1 MLVVTH
7 ICDSRRGI
15 RWCFIIWFDQLSIKA
30 YSCHFRAVRHRAA
43 FLLTAETHSAPYISG
58 DFMLD
63 NVRQLVQLIHERGF
77 EPGDK
82 LPSEREM
89 SEMFGMS
96 RGALREALIRL
107 DTLRIVDAR
116 PKSGIYLR
124 AGSADRSIEAMVL
137 FAEADAPLAPDEVI
151 QAVELRRLLETQA
164 VRLACER
171 RTDDDLERLS
181 GIVKRCVA
189 ARGNGEKLAGLDAEF
204 HLAIVAATQN
214 DVFARFINV
223 FYLMSRKRRE
233 VYFSSDEHCRQSVSD
248 HRKLLAAIAE
258 RDVENAE
265 NILRQHIKGVDVY
278 FRTLFA
284 ASPDDGVP
292 SSSSVV
298 KRTKKKSATR
308 KLVPADGVV

>member
-1 MLVVTH
+1 
-7 ICDSRRGI
+7 
-15 RWCFIIWFDQLSIKA
+15 
-30 YSCHFRAVRHRAA
+30 
-43 FLLTAETHSAPYISG
+43 
-58 DFMLD
+58 MLD
-63 NVRQLVQLIHERGF
+63 NVRQLVQLIHKQGF

-107 DTLRIVDAR
+107 DTLRIIDAR

-124 AGSADRSIEAMVL
+124 AGSGEPSIEAMVL

-171 RTDDDLERLS
+171 RTDEDLEHLS
-181 GIVKRCVA
+181 GIVKRCID
-189 ARGNGEKLAGLDAEF
+189 ARGDGEKLASLDAEF

-214 DVFARFINV
+214 DVFVRFVNV

-233 VYFSSDEHCRQSVSD
+233 VYFASDEHCRHSVSD

-258 RDVENAE
+258 RDVEKAE
-265 NILRQHIKGVDVY
+265 GLLRQHIKGVDVY

-284 ASPDDGVP
+284 ASSDGGAKP
-292 SSSSVV
+292 SSSTSEGARKTAVAR
-298 KRTKKKSATR
+298 KRTRLHPVERA
-308 KLVPADGVV
+308 

>member
-1 MLVVTH
+1 
-7 ICDSRRGI
+7 
-15 RWCFIIWFDQLSIKA
+15 
-30 YSCHFRAVRHRAA
+30 
-43 FLLTAETHSAPYISG
+43 
-58 DFMLD
+58 MLD
-63 NVRQLVQLIHERGF
+63 NVRQLVQLIQERGF

-96 RGALREALIRL
+96 RGSLREALIRL
-107 DTLRIVDAR
+107 DTLRIIDAR

-124 AGSADRSIEAMVL
+124 AGSAERSIEAMVL

-171 RTDDDLERLS
+171 RTDEDLERLS
-181 GIVKRCVA
+181 GIVKRCA
-189 ARGNGEKLAGLDAEF
+189 ASRGNGEKLASLDAEF

-214 DVFARFINV
+214 DVFVRFVNV

-233 VYFSSDEHCRQSVSD
+233 VYFLSDEHCRQSVSD

-258 RDVENAE
+258 RDAE
-265 NILRQHIKGVDVY
+265 RAESVLRQHIKGVDVY

-284 ASPDDGVP
+284 ASSDSGVK
-292 SSSSVV
+292 SSSSTSAA
-298 KRTKKKSATR
+298 TKKTATVR
-308 KLVPADGVV
+308 KRKRMPSGEPA

>member
-1 MLVVTH
+1 
-7 ICDSRRGI
+7 
-15 RWCFIIWFDQLSIKA
+15 
-30 YSCHFRAVRHRAA
+30 
-43 FLLTAETHSAPYISG
+43 
-58 DFMLD
+58 MLD

-258 RDVENAE
+258 RDVDKAE

>member
-1 MLVVTH
+1 
-7 ICDSRRGI
+7 
-15 RWCFIIWFDQLSIKA
+15 
-30 YSCHFRAVRHRAA
+30 
-43 FLLTAETHSAPYISG
+43 
-58 DFMLD
+58 MLD

-107 DTLRIVDAR
+107 DTLRILDAR

-171 RTDDDLERLS
+171 RTDEDLERLS
-181 GIVKRCVA
+181 GIVRRCVA
-189 ARGNGEKLAGLDAEF
+189 ARGNGEKLASLDAEF

-258 RDVENAE
+258 RDVEKAE

-284 ASPDDGVP
+284 ASSDDGGA
-292 SSSSVV
+292 SSSSTL
-298 KRTKKKSATR
+298 KRAKKKPAVR
-308 KLVPADGVV
+308 KLTPADGLV

>member
-1 MLVVTH
+1 L
-7 ICDSRRGI
+7 IPRARFSPRGFFLELPP
-15 RWCFIIWFDQLSIKA
+15 CAALSN
-30 YSCHFRAVRHRAA
+30 
-43 FLLTAETHSAPYISG
+43 SG

-63 NVRQLVQLIHERGF
+63 NVRQLVHLIHERGF

-107 DTLRIVDAR
+107 DTLRIIDAR

-124 AGSADRSIEAMVL
+124 AGSAERSIEAMVL

-171 RTDDDLERLS
+171 RTDEDLEHLS

-189 ARGNGEKLAGLDAEF
+189 ARGNGEKLASLDAEF

-214 DVFARFINV
+214 DVFVRFVNV

-258 RDVENAE
+258 RDVHKAE
-265 NILRQHIKGVDVY
+265 GLLRQHIKGVDVY

-284 ASPDDGVP
+284 ASSDNAARSSPKAASTAKKTAATGKRKRAP
-292 SSSSVV
+292 SSE
-298 KRTKKKSATR
+298 
-308 KLVPADGVV
+308 PA